1 MRLLDYVPI
10 SQRVA
15 FAADMQ
21 VADTDQHDLMLV
33 VLRGQVRV
41 SMLAVDGRERV
52 LAYLPEGSTVG
63 EQRVLSGVPL
73 NVSIGVFAETPSLI
87 GYVRADD
94 LWKALAAH
102 PELVRDL
109 VTNMRRKTMMY
120 LEQLEQA
127 AFEDAL
133 TQIST
138 ILLSLDD
145 GDGTVR
151 ISQERLAQLSGKTR
165 RTVGAQLHRLA
176 TMGVIDLN
184 RGHVTI
190 KNRKRLARLGA

>member
-1 MRLLDYVPI
+1 LLSCEGPCA
-10 SQRVA
+10 SRCSRWT
-15 FAADMQ
+15 AAI
-21 VADTDQHDLMLV
+21 
-33 VLRGQVRV
+33 
-41 SMLAVDGRERV
+41 EC

-73 NVSIGVFAETPSLI
+73 DVNIAVFAETPCAV
-87 GYVRADD
+87 GYVRAEDV
-94 LWKALAAH
+94 WKAVSAH

-109 VTNMRRKTMMY
+109 VTNMRRKTMVY
-120 LEQLEQA
+120 LEQLQQA

-133 TQIST
+133 SQIST

-145 GDGTVR
+145 GDGIVR
-151 ISQERLAQLSGKTR
+151 ISQDRLAQLSGKTR

-184 RGHVTI
+184 RAHVTI
-190 KNRKRLARLGA
+190 KNRKRLALLTV